1 MMGVYCCEK
10 EKNMKINIVNFSILE
25 LTKTMNARLF
35 VEEEIN
41 EIINE
46 PNSLNK
52 NKKIMEKFENYPQRF
67 EEMRTKLYLI
77 YSLKLKNLEDYG
89 IYILNSKVKFNPK
102 TQTQLMKQ
110 KELYVFLYLIE
121 NKLIKVYMTEELRK
135 VNEQMQIIKKEI
147 EFLNQFKG
155 SEKPNEM

>member
-1 MMGVYCCEK
+1 
-10 EKNMKINIVNFSILE
+10 MKSNIVNFSTLE

-35 VEEEIN
+35 VEEDIN

-46 PNSLNK
+46 PDSLNK

-67 EEMRTKLYLI
+67 EEMRAKLYLI
-77 YSLKLKNLEDYG
+77 YSLKFKNLEDYG

-102 TQTQLMKQ
+102 TQTQLTKQ

-121 NKLIKVYMTEELRK
+121 NKLIKVYMTEELK
-135 VNEQMQIIKKEI
+135 KINEQMQTIKKEI

-155 SEKPNEM
+155 SEKQNEI

>member
-1 MMGVYCCEK
+1 MES
-10 EKNMKINIVNFSILE
+10 NIVNFSTLE

-35 VEEEIN
+35 VEEDIN

-46 PNSLNK
+46 PDSLNK

-67 EEMRTKLYLI
+67 EEMRAKLYLI
-77 YSLKLKNLEDYG
+77 YSLKFKNLEDYG
-89 IYILNSKVKFNPK
+89 IYILNSKIKFNPK
-102 TQTQLMKQ
+102 TNTQLMKQ

-121 NKLIKVYMTEELRK
+121 NKLIKVYMTEELK
-135 VNEQMQIIKKEI
+135 KINEQMQTIKKEI

-155 SEKPNEM
+155 SEKQNEK

>member
-1 MMGVYCCEK
+1 
-10 EKNMKINIVNFSILE
+10 MKSNIVNFSTLE
-25 LTKTMNARLF
+25 LTKTMNAKLF
-35 VEEEIN
+35 AEEEIN

-135 VNEQMQIIKKEI
+135 VDEQMQIIKKEI

>member
-1 MMGVYCCEK
+1 MES
-10 EKNMKINIVNFSILE
+10 NIVNFSTLE

-35 VEEEIN
+35 VEEDIN

-46 PNSLNK
+46 PDSLNK

-67 EEMRTKLYLI
+67 EEMRAKLYLI
-77 YSLKLKNLEDYG
+77 YSLKFKNLEDYG

-102 TQTQLMKQ
+102 TQTQLTKQ

-121 NKLIKVYMTEELRK
+121 NKLIKVYMTEELK
-135 VNEQMQIIKKEI
+135 KINEQMQTIKKEI

-155 SEKPNEM
+155 SEKQNEI

>member
-1 MMGVYCCEK
+1 
-10 EKNMKINIVNFSILE
+10 MKSNVVNFSTLE

-46 PNSLNK
+46 HDSLNK

-67 EEMRTKLYLI
+67 EEMRAKLYLI
-77 YSLKLKNLEDYG
+77 YSLKFKNLEDYG

-102 TQTQLMKQ
+102 TQTQLTIQ
-110 KELYVFLYLIE
+110 KELYMFLYLIE
-121 NKLIKVYMTEELRK
+121 NKLIKVYMAEELRK
-135 VNEQMQIIKKEI
+135 INEQMQIIKKEI
-147 EFLNQFKG
+147 EFLNQFKE
-155 SEKPNEM
+155 SEKPNEI

>member
-1 MMGVYCCEK
+1 
-10 EKNMKINIVNFSILE
+10 MKSNIVNFSTLE
-25 LTKTMNARLF
+25 LTKTMNAKLF
-35 VEEEIN
+35 AEEEIN

-67 EEMRTKLYLI
+67 EEMRAKLYLI

-135 VNEQMQIIKKEI
+135 VDEQMQIIKKEI

>member
-1 MMGVYCCEK
+1 
-10 EKNMKINIVNFSILE
+10 MKSNVVNFSTLE

-46 PNSLNK
+46 PDSLNK

-67 EEMRTKLYLI
+67 EEMRAKLYLI
-77 YSLKLKNLEDYG
+77 YSLKFKKLEDYG
-89 IYILNSKVKFNPK
+89 IYILNSKIKFNPK
-102 TQTQLMKQ
+102 TNTQLMKQ

-121 NKLIKVYMTEELRK
+121 NKLIKVYMTEELK
-135 VNEQMQIIKKEI
+135 KINEQMQTIKKEI

-155 SEKPNEM
+155 SEKQNEK

>member
-1 MMGVYCCEK
+1 
-10 EKNMKINIVNFSILE
+10 MKSNIVNFSTLE
-25 LTKTMNARLF
+25 LTKTMNAKLF
-35 VEEEIN
+35 AEEEIN

-67 EEMRTKLYLI
+67 EEMRAKLYLI

-102 TQTQLMKQ
+102 TQTQLIKQ
-110 KELYVFLYLIE
+110 KELYLFLYLIE

-135 VNEQMQIIKKEI
+135 VDEQMQIIKKEI

>member
-1 MMGVYCCEK
+1 
-10 EKNMKINIVNFSILE
+10 MKSNVVNFSTLE

-46 PNSLNK
+46 RDSLNK

-67 EEMRTKLYLI
+67 EEMRAKLFLI
-77 YSLKLKNLEDYG
+77 YSLKFKKLEDYG
-89 IYILNSKVKFNPK
+89 IYILNSKIKFNPK
-102 TQTQLMKQ
+102 NKTQLEKQ

-121 NKLIKVYMTEELRK
+121 NKLIKIYMTEELKRI
-135 VNEQMQIIKKEI
+135 NEQMQMIKKEI
-147 EFLNQFKG
+147 DFLNQFKKG
-155 SEKPNEM
+155 DKSNEV

>member
-1 MMGVYCCEK
+1 
-10 EKNMKINIVNFSILE
+10 MKSNIVNFSNLE
-25 LTKTMNARLF
+25 LTKTLNARLF

-41 EIINE
+41 KIINE
-46 PNSLNK
+46 PDSLNK

-67 EEMRTKLYLI
+67 EEMRAKLYLI
-77 YSLKLKNLEDYG
+77 YSLKFKNLEDYG

-102 TQTQLMKQ
+102 TKTQLTKQ

-135 VNEQMQIIKKEI
+135 INEQMQIINKEI

-155 SEKPNEM
+155 SEKTNEI

>member
-1 MMGVYCCEK
+1 
-10 EKNMKINIVNFSILE
+10 MKSNIVNFSTLE

-35 VEEEIN
+35 VEEDIN

-46 PNSLNK
+46 PDSLNK

-67 EEMRTKLYLI
+67 EEMRAKLYLI
-77 YSLKLKNLEDYG
+77 YSLKFKNLEDYG
-89 IYILNSKVKFNPK
+89 IYILNSKIKFNPK
-102 TQTQLMKQ
+102 TNTQLMKQ

-121 NKLIKVYMTEELRK
+121 NKLIKVYMTEELK
-135 VNEQMQIIKKEI
+135 KINEQMQTIKKEI

-155 SEKPNEM
+155 SEKQNEK

>member
-1 MMGVYCCEK
+1 
-10 EKNMKINIVNFSILE
+10 MKSNIVNFSTLE
-25 LTKTMNARLF
+25 LTKTMNAKLF
-35 VEEEIN
+35 AEEEIN

-67 EEMRTKLYLI
+67 EEMRAKLYLI

-110 KELYVFLYLIE
+110 KELYLFLYLIE

-135 VNEQMQIIKKEI
+135 VDEQMQIIKKEI
-147 EFLNQFKG
+147 EFLNQFKV

>member
-1 MMGVYCCEK
+1 
-10 EKNMKINIVNFSILE
+10 MKSNVVNFSTLE

-46 PNSLNK
+46 HDSLNK

-67 EEMRTKLYLI
+67 EEMRAKLYLI
-77 YSLKLKNLEDYG
+77 YSLKFKNLEDYG

-102 TQTQLMKQ
+102 TQTQLTKQ
-110 KELYVFLYLIE
+110 KELYMFLYLIE
-121 NKLIKVYMTEELRK
+121 NKLIKVYMAEELRK
-135 VNEQMQIIKKEI
+135 INEQMQIIKKEI
-147 EFLNQFKG
+147 EFLNQFKE
-155 SEKPNEM
+155 SEKPNEI

>member
-1 MMGVYCCEK
+1 
-10 EKNMKINIVNFSILE
+10 MKSNIVNFSTLE

-46 PNSLNK
+46 QDSLNK

-77 YSLKLKNLEDYG
+77 YSLKFKNLEDYG
-89 IYILNSKVKFNPK
+89 IYILNSKIKFNPK
-102 TQTQLMKQ
+102 TQTQLTKQ
-110 KELYVFLYLIE
+110 KELYMFLYLIE
-121 NKLIKVYMTEELRK
+121 NKLIKVYMTEELK
-135 VNEQMQIIKKEI
+135 KINEQMQTIKKEI
-147 EFLNQFKG
+147 EFLNQFKE
-155 SEKPNEM
+155 SEKPNEI

>member
-1 MMGVYCCEK
+1 
-10 EKNMKINIVNFSILE
+10 MKSNIVNFSTLE

-46 PNSLNK
+46 QDSLNK

-77 YSLKLKNLEDYG
+77 YSLKFKNLEDYG
-89 IYILNSKVKFNPK
+89 IYILNSKIKFNPK
-102 TQTQLMKQ
+102 TQTQLTKQ
-110 KELYVFLYLIE
+110 KELYMFLYLIE
-121 NKLIKVYMTEELRK
+121 NKLIKVYLTEELK
-135 VNEQMQIIKKEI
+135 KINEQMQTIKKEI

-155 SEKPNEM
+155 SEKQNEI

>member
-1 MMGVYCCEK
+1 
-10 EKNMKINIVNFSILE
+10 MKSNVVNFSTLE

-35 VEEEIN
+35 VEEDIN

-46 PNSLNK
+46 PDSLNK

-67 EEMRTKLYLI
+67 EEMRAKLYLI
-77 YSLKLKNLEDYG
+77 YSLKFKKLEDYG
-89 IYILNSKVKFNPK
+89 IYILNSKIKFNPK
-102 TQTQLMKQ
+102 TNTQLMKQ

-121 NKLIKVYMTEELRK
+121 NKLIKVYMTEELK
-135 VNEQMQIIKKEI
+135 KINEQMQTIKKEI

-155 SEKPNEM
+155 SEKQNEK

>member
-1 MMGVYCCEK
+1 
-10 EKNMKINIVNFSILE
+10 MKSNIVNFSTLE
-25 LTKTMNARLF
+25 LTKTMNAKLF
-35 VEEEIN
+35 AEEEIN

-67 EEMRTKLYLI
+67 EEMRAKLYLI

-135 VNEQMQIIKKEI
+135 VDEQMQIIKKEI

-155 SEKPNEM
+155 S